1 LGRIK
6 KYENQYHLFLVVL
19 QVELVP
25 RNPQELLEIVGL
37 IAELLPKLPKDGI
50 FVVNSMMIAHPG
62 LYYSSGGNNSQDA
75 VQWQWRDDRGNWNS
89 YSSFDSR
96 IIEAAHQSGE
106 DEISLSMQGRTYTV
120 DFLGMQQIN
129 EDTGTA
135 RTVQRKVN
143 PFFAVK
149 TGETGKRNEIKIL
162 RAE

>member
-1 LGRIK
+1 
-6 KYENQYHLFLVVL
+6 
-19 QVELVP
+19 VELVP

-62 LYYSSGGNNSQDA
+62 LYYSSNSQDA

-149 TGETGKRNEIKIL
+149 TGNERETSKL
-162 RAE
+162 R